1 VREWFFGLSAL
12 QLGLYTVAAAIVLRF
27 LLSWAVVGLT
37 RRTKTDIDDRIVAA
51 LRPPI
56 FLTVLLVGTGL
67 VLHRL
72 EQPLAPRTL
81 LIVTRILVTLGVLTW
96 MRGFMRISEA
106 ILDLLARRVGDYD
119 WIQPRSLPLYEM
131 TLKLAV
137 LGVAVYSLMLV
148 WKIDVTAWLAS
159 AGIIGIAVGFAARD
173 TLANLFAG
181 IFILADAPYKL
192 GDFIILDSG
201 ERGRVT
207 DIGLRSTRLLTRDD
221 VEVTLPNAV
230 IANAKIINESGGPYE
245 KERVRVEIGVA
256 YGSDIDRVRE
266 VLIDVA
272 KDCTLVADVP
282 PPSVR
287 FRAFGDSAL
296 IFELRGW
303 INEPVQRGRAVD
315 RLCTGIYK
323 RFQEEGIEIPFPQ
336 RVVHGSLS
344 G

>member
-1 VREWFFGLSAL
+1 VREWFDGLSAL
-12 QLGLYTVAAAIVLRF
+12 ELGLYSVAAAFALRLVLSRT
-27 LLSWAVVGLT
+27 VVRLT
-37 RRTKTDIDDRIVAA
+37 SRTKTEVDDRIVAA
-51 LRPPI
+51 LRPPV
-56 FLTVLLVGTGL
+56 FLTVLLVGLGL
-67 VLHRL
+67 ALRRL
-72 EQPLAPRTL
+72 ETPLAPRTL
-81 LIVTRILVTLGVLTW
+81 LITTRIMITLGTLSW
-96 MRGFMRISEA
+96 MRGLMRVSDA
-106 ILDLLARRVGDYD
+106 ILDLLARRVGDYE

-131 TLKLAV
+131 TLKLLV

-266 VLIDVA
+266 VLLEVA
-272 KDCTLVADVP
+272 KDCNLVADAP

-287 FRAFGDSAL
+287 FRQFGDSAL
-296 IFELRGW
+296 VFQLRGW
-303 INEPVQRGRAVD
+303 IAEPVQRGRAVD

-336 RVVHGSLS
+336 RVVHMERS
-344 G
+344 